1 MLDKVIYYINIYFDE
16 KLIINKLYYIMES
29 ANYLFEKNK
38 ITYTIN
44 VDNSIMNNY
53 INKLNVYNVKDS
65 YLR

>member
-1 MLDKVIYYINIYFDE
+1 MLDKVIYYINIYFDD